1 MSAPVSREGAAP
13 VTAPTPQLT
22 GLRKAAILMVQ
33 MGKDHSARI
42 IGNLRDA
49 EVEDLTAEIARMG
62 SIAPEQARAVMEE
75 FHSIAMSRQLTQ
87 HGGLEYARELLEA
100 SLGPER
106 AAEILSRLSVP
117 MPDMPF
123 GFLAHADPR
132 QVLSFVQHEHPQLI
146 ALVLAHVPA
155 MLASQILSGL
165 EAELQSDVAHRI
177 AVMDRTSPE
186 IIRQVESALERK
198 LSSVLQPTELSTVGG
213 LQPLV
218 EIINRT
224 DRITERLILD
234 GLEGR
239 DPELA
244 EEIRRRMFMF
254 DDVVHLDDRAVQLV
268 LRQVDKTDLATALKG
283 VNADVREKVLRNLS
297 ERASE
302 DLKEEIDMLGPVRL
316 RQVEEAQAKIV
327 QVIRALEDSGQVEI
341 QRVDEDEYVA

>member
-1 MSAPVSREGAAP
+1 MTV
-13 VTAPTPQLT
+13 PTQTMT
-22 GLRKAAILMVQ
+22 GVRKAAILMVQ
-33 MGKDHSARI
+33 LGKDHSARI
-42 IGNLRDA
+42 ISKLREA
-49 EVEDLTAEIARMG
+49 EVEELTAEITRMG
-62 SIAPEQARAVMEE
+62 SISPEHARVVMDE
-75 FHSIAMSRQLTQ
+75 FHAIATSRQLTQ
-87 HGGLEYARELLEA
+87 HGGMEFAREMLEA
-100 SLGPER
+100 SMGSER
-106 AAEILSRLSVP
+106 ASAILGRLAMS

-123 GFLAHADPR
+123 NFLAHADPR

-165 EAELQSDVAHRI
+165 EPELQADVAHRI

-213 LQPLV
+213 LEPLV
-218 EIINRT
+218 EIINRA
-224 DRITERLILD
+224 DRITERLILE

-268 LRQVDKTDLATALKG
+268 LREVDKTDLAVALKG
-283 VNADVREKVLRNLS
+283 VSVDVRDKVLRNLS

-302 DLKEEIDMLGPVRL
+302 DLKEEIELLGPVRL
-316 RQVEEAQAKIV
+316 RQVEESQAKIV

-341 QRVDEDEYVA
+341 QRVDDDEFVA